1 MINPFQDE
9 LTKALAVLREGG
21 IILYPT
27 DTIWGIGCDATN
39 EAAIEKI
46 YQLKQRSESKSLIVL
61 VDDDARLQRY
71 VKEVPPL
78 AWDLMEYSEKPIT
91 IIYPTA
97 INLPAG
103 VVADDGSIAI
113 RIVKDEFCK
122 QLIRQLKKPLI
133 STSANI
139 SNQPSPVSFSD
150 ISALV
155 LQGVDYV
162 VNLRQQENKQVQPST
177 IVRLEL
183 DGKIKFIRK

>member
-139 SNQPSPVSFSD
+139 SNQPSPASFSD